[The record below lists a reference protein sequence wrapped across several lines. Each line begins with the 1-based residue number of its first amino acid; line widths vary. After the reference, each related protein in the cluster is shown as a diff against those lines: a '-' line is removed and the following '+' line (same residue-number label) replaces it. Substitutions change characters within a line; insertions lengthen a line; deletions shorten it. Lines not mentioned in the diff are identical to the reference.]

1 MNVFNL
7 HSLELESGENKP
19 QSAESIAADINANE
33 LIVSFSA
40 KLVDFLRNKAK
51 EHNKNFPKKK
61 ITLNKLKEVYKRG
74 ANAFGE
80 EEGKTHGE
88 CAIARVNMFLRIL
101 SSQDIPNHKKS
112 TFAHSHEIDIT
123 ESWSP
128 ISEDFTKASEEIQ
141 ANGLDYNFS
150 DVNNLYLDEE
160 SAKTGFF
167 FEV

>member
-7 HSLELESGENKP
+7 HSLELEGGENKP
-19 QSAESIAADINANE
+19 QNAEPIATDINVNE

-40 KLVDFLRNKAK
+40 KLVDFLRSKAK

-61 ITLNKLKEVYKRG
+61 VTLNKLKEVYKRG

-80 EEGKTHGE
+80 EGKTPGE
-88 CAIARVNMFLRIL
+88 CATARVNMFLRIL
-101 SSQDIPNHKKS
+101 ADQNIPSSKKS
-112 TFAHSHEIDIT
+112 AVASSREIDIT

-128 ISEDFTKASEEIQ
+128 ISEDFAKASEEIRV
-141 ANGLDYNFS
+141 NGLDYNFS

-160 SAKTGFF
+160 SVKTGFF